1 MKLFQSRAL
10 RRLVSSWS
18 SVAGIGLSLLFAL
31 VGVFGP
37 WLIGDAGLHP
47 DLDLDLAPPS
57 VAGGLGR
64 GDNGVDVITWLIY
77 GARVSLI
84 VAFTATLLSST
95 VGLVYGALAGFL
107 GGKADALMM
116 RLVDVLLAFPGILLA
131 IYIAAVLPPSLFN
144 VVLALSA
151 TGWVGYARLA
161 RAQVLE
167 VRSRDF
173 VLAARTL
180 GASGPRVLFRHVVP
194 NTLGPIVVQASFG
207 LSTAILAEATLS
219 FLGLGVPPGTPSW
232 GALLDQG
239 VAYLLVAPHLAI
251 FPGAC
256 IALAVLGFNLLG
268 DGLRDVLDTRSVL
281 NKEKD

>member
-1 MKLFQSRAL
+1 VSATRSRAL
-10 RRLVSSWS
+10 RRLLSSWAS
-18 SVAGIGLSLLFAL
+18 IAGIGLSLVFVL
-31 VGVFGP
+31 VGVVGP
-37 WLIGDAGLHP
+37 ALIGDAGLAP

-64 GDNGVDVITWLIY
+64 GDNGVDVITWLIH
-77 GARVSLI
+77 GARFSLLVSFASTI
-84 VAFTATLLSST
+84 ISVSAGLL
-95 VGLVYGALAGFL
+95 YGSIAGYV
-107 GGKADALMM
+107 GGKVDALLM

-131 IYIAAVLPPSLFN
+131 LYIAAVLPPSKFN
-144 VVLALSA
+144 VILALCA

-167 VRSRDF
+167 VRGRDF

-180 GASGPRVLFRHVVP
+180 GASGSRVLFRHVVP

-281 NKEKD
+281 NKDKD